1 MKQQNRLERISRLLI
16 EKYLPEIADRYDFA
30 PPAPQAAPKKASANT
45 EDKKSEYKAAA
56 RKMTDERLAAQI
68 KLMQNSALDADG
80 KLQLKVLEFEASERD
95 YLRWKDAYMAAQDI
109 GGYRIAAQGL
119 KCPEGYVGYK
129 TTIRGGTMCRRKDLP
144 ASPAKDKAAA
154 AAAAKDKAAAKRK
167 AIIKRRIPVANMQQQ
182 ILRLL
187 GKGSLGRFRGLVAE
201 ADNEV
206 TEKRYPRG
214 ADGKVG
220 GKTMGALDDIADLAD
235 NLPSDIKNIL
245 QSGSKRNIIKNANKI
260 TQALK
265 KIQTLRKGDTE
276 ADALKAYNSAVAELK
291 DLKTKAASLRAK
303 INKPKD
309 QKDQNKPKD
318 QKDQYEIAATP
329 DMKIDLAGVESEL
342 EDTQEEV
349 KAAAEKLRKVRMD
362 KIKESKLPLKPLE
375 IKHYANRNNKLF
387 QHLIKKI

>member
-16 EKYLPEIADRYDFA
+16 EKYLPKIAERSTFD

-45 EDKKSEYKAAA
+45 APKKASANTEAKKSKYEAAA
-56 RKMTDERLAAQI
+56 RKMTDERLAKRI
-68 KLMQNSALDADG
+68 ELMQNSELDADG
-80 KLQLKVLEFEASERD
+80 KLQLKVLEFEAYERD
-95 YLRWKDAYMAAQDI
+95 YLRWKDAKTDVEDI
-109 GGYRIAAQGL
+109 GGYRIATQGL

-129 TTIRGGTMCRRKDLP
+129 TTIDGDTMCRRKDLP
-144 ASPAKDKAAA
+144 ASPTKDNAAA

-220 GKTMGALDDIADLAD
+220 GKTMGALKDIARRAD

-245 QSGSKRNIIKNANKI
+245 QSGSKRDIINNANKI

-265 KIQTLRKGDTE
+265 KIQTIRKGDTE

-291 DLKTKAASLRAK
+291 ALKAKAASLRAK
-303 INKPKD
+303 INKPEDK
-309 QKDQNKPKD
+309 KN
-318 QKDQYEIAATP
+318 QYEIAATP
-329 DMKIDLAGVESEL
+329 DMEINLAGVESEL
-342 EDTQEEV
+342 EDTQKEV